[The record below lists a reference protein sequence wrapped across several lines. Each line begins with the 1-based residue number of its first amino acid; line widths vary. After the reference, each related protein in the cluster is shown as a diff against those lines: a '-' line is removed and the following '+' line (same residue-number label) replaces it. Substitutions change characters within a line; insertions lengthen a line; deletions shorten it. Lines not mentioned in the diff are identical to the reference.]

1 MLVEHIDVKD
11 GLDYLTKGKGY
22 FKKEDLALNKN
33 NKRLLLV
40 ISPAFPQMN
49 ATYNVSESQQKIID
63 NYFREAYKVIRLI
76 EKSELEW

>member
-1 MLVEHIDVKD
+1 VKD

-22 FKKEDLALNKN
+22 FKKEDLSLNKN
-33 NKRLLLV
+33 SKRLLLV

-49 ATYNVSESQQKIID
+49 ASYNVSEMQQKIID

-76 EKSELEW
+76 EKNELEW